1 MEQNDKYLGK
11 RIDSRYEIQSLIGAG
26 GMALV
31 YKAYDLIDD
40 RILSEASKECEK
52 IYVGK
57 RFGKHSM
64 KQEQI
69 NAILIEKCR
78 QGK

>member
-11 RIDSRYEIQSLIGAG
+11 RIDSRYEIQSLIGSG

-40 RILSEASKECEK
+40 RIVA
-52 IYVGK
+52 V
-57 RFGKHSM
+57 
-64 KQEQI
+64 
-69 NAILIEKCR
+69 
-78 QGK
+78 